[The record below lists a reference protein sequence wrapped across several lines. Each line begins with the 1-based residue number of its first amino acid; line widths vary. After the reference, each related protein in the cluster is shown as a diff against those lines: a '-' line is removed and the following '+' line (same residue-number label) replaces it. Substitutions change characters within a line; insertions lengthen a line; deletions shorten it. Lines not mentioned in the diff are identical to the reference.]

1 MRMSELEAVVESL
14 LFISGEAVP
23 LETMAKTIDLDNGT
37 TRAIILELQEKYET
51 EKRGMRII
59 EVGDAFQMATAPD
72 CFQYIRNM
80 YQSPVKKGLSQA
92 VLETLAII
100 AYKQPVTR
108 SIIEDIRG
116 VSAGHTINKLI
127 EKELVCEVGRDNT
140 PGKPILLGTTQEFL
154 RYFGFQNMEQLP
166 KLPDKTEQDLDKD
179 EILNISAEGINKEK
193 KYE

>member
-23 LETMAKTIDLDNGT
+23 LETISKTIELDNGT
-37 TRAIILELQEKYET
+37 TRAILLELQKKYED

-59 EVGDAFQMATAPD
+59 EIEDAFQMSTAQE

-80 YQSPVKKGLSQA
+80 YKSPVKKGLSQA

-108 SIIEDIRG
+108 ATIEDIRG

-127 EKELVCEVGRDNT
+127 EKSLVCEVGRDTT
-140 PGKPILLGTTQEFL
+140 PGRPILLGTTQDFL

-166 KLPDKTEQDLDKD
+166 KLPEKTEKDLEGMEELDEFNEVNNDK
-179 EILNISAEGINKEK
+179 
-193 KYE
+193 